1 MSRLSAKAKI
11 LITVLIPS
19 ARLGPVII
27 LVAEPS
33 LYIILRTAVIYPTL
47 ITLIYFVI
55 KGASVMHK

>member
-1 MSRLSAKAKI
+1 MPRLSVKVKI

-27 LVAEPS
+27 LVIEPS
-33 LYIILRTAVIYPTL
+33 LHIILRIVVIYPTL

-55 KGASVMHK
+55 KGASVIYK

>member
-1 MSRLSAKAKI
+1 MSRLSAKAKT

-19 ARLGPVII
+19 AQLGPIVI

-47 ITLIYFVI
+47 ITLIYFVV
-55 KGASVMHK
+55 KGASVIYK